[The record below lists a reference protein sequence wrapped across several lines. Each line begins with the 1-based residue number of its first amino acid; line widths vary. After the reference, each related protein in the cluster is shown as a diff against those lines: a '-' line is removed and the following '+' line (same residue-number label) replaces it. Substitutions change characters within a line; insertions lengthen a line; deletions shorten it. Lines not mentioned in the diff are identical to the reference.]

1 MSLYDK
7 KDFRSIDWFT
17 ILIVF
22 ALVGFGLVA
31 LCSVLATPFD
41 GSEQGLSDIIDKLN
55 LDFVQR
61 QAINFLIGL
70 AAMIVV
76 MLFDYNIFKPLSVVA
91 YIGIV
96 GLLALLFIFGKVRG
110 GAMGWF
116 VFESIER
123 NVQPSELSKVAVIM
137 MISRVAAKSMDTDGR
152 LSRFS
157 DVMKVCFYTL
167 VPFMLIVLQPD
178 YGTAFVLIV
187 IMAFVVFA
195 ARIKWTYII
204 GALLLGGTALPL
216 AYYFV
221 FTEKQQ
227 ERIISFLNPEYDPLG
242 AGYQVSKSKVVIGSG
257 RLLGKGFFNEATLA
271 QLKYVPERHTDFI
284 YSGIVEGVGFVGG
297 VIIIAL
303 FFILAFRW
311 LWIAGKARDNF
322 GMLLAVGVTGM
333 LIAHVFENIGM
344 TIGLMPMTGIPL
356 PFISYGGSNML
367 TNMIGVGIV
376 LNVYMR
382 HPVKK
387 KRKRAGRHSR
397 EDFLAE
403 TY

>member
-7 KDFRSIDWFT
+7 KDLKSIDWFT
-17 ILIVF
+17 ILLVL
-22 ALVGFGLVA
+22 ALVGFGIVA

-41 GSEQGLSDIIDKLN
+41 GSEQGLADIVAKLN
-55 LDFVQR
+55 LDYVQR
-61 QAINFLIGL
+61 QAINFLVGL

-76 MLFDYNIFKPLSVVA
+76 MLFDYNIFKPLSIIA

-96 GLLALLFIFGKVRG
+96 GLLAMLFFFGKVRG
-110 GAMGWF
+110 GSQGWF

-123 NVQPSELSKVAVIM
+123 NIQPGELAKIAVIM
-137 MISRVAAKSMDTDGR
+137 MTAKVAAKAMDTDGR
-152 LSRFS
+152 LLRFK
-157 DVMKVCFYTL
+157 DVLKVGFYTL

-178 YGTAFVLIV
+178 YGTAFVLLI

-195 ARIKWTYII
+195 ARIKWSYIF
-204 GALLLGGTALPL
+204 GALLLAGTALPL

-221 FTEKQQ
+221 FTDKQQ

-297 VIIIAL
+297 AILIAL

-367 TNMIGVGIV
+367 TNMIGVGLV

-387 KRKRAGRHSR
+387 KRRRDRSHDK
-397 EDFLAE
+397 EDVMVG
-403 TY
+403 

>member
-7 KDFRSIDWFT
+7 KDFKSIDWFT
-17 ILIVF
+17 ILLVL
-22 ALVGFGLVA
+22 ALVGFGIVA

-41 GSEQGLSDIIDKLN
+41 GSEQDLSDILAKLN
-55 LDFVQR
+55 LDYVQR

-76 MLFDYNIFKPLSVVA
+76 MLFDYNIFKPLSIVA

-96 GLLALLFIFGKVRG
+96 GLLAMLFLFGKVRG
-110 GAMGWF
+110 GSQGWF

-123 NVQPSELSKVAVIM
+123 NIQPGELAKIAVIM
-137 MISRVAAKSMDTDGR
+137 ITAKSAAKAMDTDGR
-152 LSRFS
+152 LLRFK
-157 DVMKVCFYTL
+157 DVLKVGVYTL

-178 YGTAFVLIV
+178 YGTAFVLLV
-187 IMAFVVFA
+187 IMAFIVFA
-195 ARIKWTYII
+195 ARIKWSYIF
-204 GALLLGGTALPL
+204 GALLLAGTALPL

-221 FTEKQQ
+221 FTDKQQ

-297 VIIIAL
+297 AILIAL
-303 FFILAFRW
+303 FFILLHF
-311 LWIAGKARDNF
+311 
-322 GMLLAVGVTGM
+322 
-333 LIAHVFENIGM
+333 
-344 TIGLMPMTGIPL
+344 
-356 PFISYGGSNML
+356 S
-367 TNMIGVGIV
+367 
-376 LNVYMR
+376 
-382 HPVKK
+382 
-387 KRKRAGRHSR
+387 
-397 EDFLAE
+397 
-403 TY
+403 